1 MLSPHIGIT
10 QMPSTAEWIGTRW
23 SNHCVDTLWNS
34 AQPKNAQAV
43 TATDTTW
50 VYHTD
55 VTLSRKSPRRKSIFY
70 VIPFLNIQCS
80 SQVKHAIIISSQTVV
95 ILGVTTVPLGTVT
108 ERDMSGLG
116 GFGKVLVFFF
126 NIYFI
131 YLAMLGLSC
140 SMRILSCG
148 MWDLVPSPG
157 IKPRPSVLG
166 AWSLN
171 HWTTRE
177 VPWGSVS

>member
-1 MLSPHIGIT
+1 M
-10 QMPSTAEWIGTRW
+10 
-23 SNHCVDTLWNS
+23 DTLWNS

-70 VIPFLNIQCS
+70 VIPFLIIQCS

-116 GFGKVLVFFF
+116 GFGKVRVFFF
-126 NIYFI
+126 NIYVI

-177 VPWGSVS
+177 VP